1 MKKLTSQEFNNICY
15 DLANK
20 AMQKHFSEQEQKRS
34 QKNINY
40 KYNKMG
46 KELAK
51 SQITGKFKD
60 GDFAVIDEGLN
71 LKSHIPVTKKTEFR
85 KSTEEFSNVYY
96 DNLVNKTPLKYFSYT
111 KEDKDKFE
119 KRLKTEA
126 IKDHYF
132 RGMVPGAKIGAGLGG
147 LTYGLTGIAS
157 VASQGG
163 DTGEALLTGLGL
175 GAVGTGVGALSG
187 AGIGAIINGL
197 RGSGKASK
205 YLKKMSES
213 QLDEEINKL
222 KKKGDL
228 RDLI

>member
-20 AMQKHFSEQEQKRS
+20 AMQKHFS
-34 QKNINY
+34 
-40 KYNKMG
+40 
-46 KELAK
+46 
-51 SQITGKFKD
+51 
-60 GDFAVIDEGLN
+60 
-71 LKSHIPVTKKTEFR
+71 
-85 KSTEEFSNVYY
+85 
-96 DNLVNKTPLKYFSYT
+96 YT
-111 KEDKDKFE
+111 KEDRDKFE

-132 RGMVPGAKIGAGLGG
+132 RGMIPGAKIGAGLSG
-147 LTYGLTGIAS
+147 LSHGIIGIAS
-157 VASQGG
+157 SVNQGG

-175 GAVGTGVGALSG
+175 GAVGAGLGALSG
-187 AGIGAIINGL
+187 AGVGALINGI
-197 RGSGKASK
+197 RGSNKANK

-228 RDLI
+228 RDLIQ